1 MHGRGNDT
9 HVRERH
15 CVHLPRR
22 RNKVVMLRIRNLK
35 CYYGRIRAI
44 NGVSLSVRP
53 RELIALIGANG
64 AGKSTLLQTLSGLL
78 PSWEG
83 EIHFEKQSL
92 RGMKPPAIVEQGIS
106 LVPEG
111 RLLFPPMSVLDNLK
125 LGAYRRYRRREH
137 ARVEEDLEEVMQLF
151 PVLRERS
158 KQQAGTLS
166 GGEQQMVAIGRAL
179 MARPRLLLL
188 DEPSM
193 GLAPFLVRLILDVL
207 VQLKERGMTIL
218 LVEQNA
224 RAALQIADR
233 GYVLENGRVV
243 LEGNGSDLLADQD
256 VKRAYLGKDYREFYD
271 GRA

>member
-1 MHGRGNDT
+1 
-9 HVRERH
+9 
-15 CVHLPRR
+15 
-22 RNKVVMLRIRNLK
+22 MLRIRNLK

-44 NGVSLSVRP
+44 SGVSLSVRSG
-53 RELIALIGANG
+53 ELIALIGANG
-64 AGKSTLLQTLSGLL
+64 AGKTTLLHTVCGLL
-78 PSWEG
+78 SQWEG
-83 EIHFEKQSL
+83 EINFDKKSL
-92 RGMKPPAIVEQGIS
+92 SGRKPQEIVRRGIS

-125 LGAYRRYRRREH
+125 LGAYVRYRQRQH
-137 ARVEEDLEEVMQLF
+137 QDAAEDLETVLNLF

-158 KQQAGTLS
+158 KQAAGTLS
-166 GGEQQMVAIGRAL
+166 GGEQQMLAIGRAL

-193 GLAPFLVRLILDVL
+193 GLAPFLVRLIMDIL
-207 VQLKERGMTIL
+207 VQLKGEGITIL

-224 RAALQIADR
+224 RAALQVADR

-243 LEGNGSDLLADQD
+243 LDGPAGDLLADQD

-271 GRA
+271 GRD

>member
-1 MHGRGNDT
+1 MT
-9 HVRERH
+9 A
-15 CVHLPRR
+15 PRLAGIL
-22 RNKVVMLRIRNLK
+22 KVIMLRIRNLK
-35 CYYGRIRAI
+35 CYYGKIRAI

-64 AGKSTLLQTLSGLL
+64 AGKSTLLQTIAGLNQ
-78 PSWEG
+78 SWDG
-83 EIHFEKQSL
+83 EIHFEKESL
-92 RGMKPPAIVEQGIS
+92 RDLKPPAIVEKGIS

-125 LGAYRRYRRREH
+125 LGAYRRYLRRE
-137 ARVEEDLEEVMQLF
+137 AGIEEDMEGVLGLF

-158 KQQAGTLS
+158 RQQAGTLS
-166 GGEQQMVAIGRAL
+166 GGEQQMLAIGRAL
-179 MARPRLLLL
+179 MAKPRLLLL

-207 VQLKERGMTIL
+207 VHLKERGMTVL

-233 GYVLENGRVV
+233 GYVLENGKVV
-243 LEGNGSDLLADQD
+243 LEGTGADLLADQD
-256 VKRAYLGKDYREFYD
+256 VKRAYLGKDYREFTE
-271 GRA
+271 GRV